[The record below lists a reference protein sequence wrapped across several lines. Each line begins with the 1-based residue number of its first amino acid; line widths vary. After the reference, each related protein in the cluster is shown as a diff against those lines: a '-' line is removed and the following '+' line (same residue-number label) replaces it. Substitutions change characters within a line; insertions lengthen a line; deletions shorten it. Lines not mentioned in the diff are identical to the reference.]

1 MTATSVRLRRAW
13 RDLCRAGATLSAV
26 MLVITVVTALS
37 AEALPGGTAS
47 WPGQVLVQNTG
58 TATSSWQLNLN
69 APLPA
74 VSSASVAGGPFTVTF
89 ASAAHNLAPGFK
101 VSLSGFN
108 NGWDADNLTVVSVSG
123 AAVTMS
129 GFTTP
134 PTANATTLGTALS
147 LTFRS
152 CPGDGLAGFRWS
164 TFMVPASVD
173 AATLTYNST
182 GPIAP
187 SGVTFTQPL
196 YSSSGSP
203 QVAKTPA
210 IGDARLTPIPA
221 NFSFGALVGFVTVP
235 NGQYK
240 IGYSCTKDG
249 ITERYWQTGITVSN
263 STATGFDFVASALP
277 TTTTTTVAGSTTTTV
292 AGSTTT
298 TVAGSTTTTVAGATT
313 TTVRP
318 TTTTTALSSTTTIVG
333 AAGPTTT
340 IGFVTLP
347 SYFPTTGSSSSG
359 MIAFWAVLLLA
370 FGRISILLAR
380 PVRVVT
386 DKRR

>member
-1 MTATSVRLRRAW
+1 MPPRTSSARRVW
-13 RDLCRAGATLSAV
+13 RDLCRAATTLSAV
-26 MLVITVVTALS
+26 MLGITVVTALS

-47 WPGQVLVQNTG
+47 WPGQVLVQASG
-58 TATSSWQLNLN
+58 TATSSWQLNLD

-74 VSSASVAGGPFTVTF
+74 VSAASVSGSTFTVTF
-89 ASAAHNLAPGFK
+89 ASAAHNLVAGFK

-123 AAVTMS
+123 AAVTVS